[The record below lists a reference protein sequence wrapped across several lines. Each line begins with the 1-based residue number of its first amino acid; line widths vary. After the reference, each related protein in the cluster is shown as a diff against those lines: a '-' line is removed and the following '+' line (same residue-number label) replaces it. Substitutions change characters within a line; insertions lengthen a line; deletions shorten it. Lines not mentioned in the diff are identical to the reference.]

1 MKRRNIMSEKSV
13 KVAQLAKIFKAL
25 SDNNRLAIVLS
36 LAGGEKNATEILKST
51 APFSQPT
58 LSHHLAILCESEVLN
73 SRKVG
78 KSVVYSINAETVE
91 LITSTANMLA
101 ADAAPVIAQPAAEKH
116 VVSVPKAAKKP
127 APKKA
132 APAPA
137 VKETPKIVEPEVKEE
152 PKPAPRRRNDDFD
165 FFD

>member
-1 MKRRNIMSEKSV
+1 MSI

-25 SDNNRLAIVLS
+25 SDQNRLAIVLS
-36 LAGGEKNATEILKST
+36 LKDGEKSGTEILKNT

-73 SRKVG
+73 ARRNG
-78 KSVVYSINAETVE
+78 KTVVYSINTETAETISEV
-91 LITSTANMLA
+91 A
-101 ADAAPVIAQPAAEKH
+101 ATLSQSVGIPQILPGISVKVAPSPK
-116 VVSVPKAAKKP
+116 KAAAKPPKEKTAP

-132 APAPA
+132 AAPAEPAP
-137 VKETPKIVEPEVKEE
+137 EPET
-152 PKPAPRRRNDDFD
+152 KPAPRRRNDDFD